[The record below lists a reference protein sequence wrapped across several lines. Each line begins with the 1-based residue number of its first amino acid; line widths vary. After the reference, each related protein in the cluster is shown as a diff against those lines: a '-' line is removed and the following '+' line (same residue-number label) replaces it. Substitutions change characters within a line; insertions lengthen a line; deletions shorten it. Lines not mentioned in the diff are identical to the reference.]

1 MPITNY
7 LIENAAKYHDEVA
20 LVEVNPE
27 IRKARGKTWREYEL
41 VETSPSRRYRR
52 DITWGEFNDRAN
64 RFAHMLIN
72 AGVERDT
79 KVGSLM
85 MNCL

>member
-7 LIENAAKYHDEVA
+7 LIENAAKYPEEIA

-27 IRKARGKTWREYEL
+27 IRQARGKTWREYEL

-52 DITWGEFNDRAN
+52 DITWGEFNNRAN

-72 AGVERDT
+72 AGV
-79 KVGSLM
+79 
-85 MNCL
+85 